1 MKKTLRLYLI
11 MTCTLLLAACTQDEL
26 ISSTEKAED
35 ILSFTVTN
43 GLPAFEEAQTRSS
56 GIGVYSPGKTEWEA
70 GDEIL
75 VQAQYNDN
83 HIAGVVLTCQAD
95 GVWQADRT
103 LASKNI
109 KQIDAYYAP
118 LMTINEDGNIVLK
131 DNNSSSYL
139 SEYIRLESPYL
150 KNNIVEINFFL
161 ANHREYNRLRIATE
175 LGGKVSVTFDG
186 NFTTPDNQSIQNL
199 SATPVVDDKG
209 NAYIYGSWG
218 NGTLTV
224 SIGEQTRTFSLTEA
238 PADEKAYV
246 IDCWQGID
254 LSAQSGAIDIE
265 DDAEYHFRGS
275 TNNPINIT
283 KGSPTIYLYGVD
295 INAPISVTDNA
306 NATIHVVGASNHV
319 STSGNSSGVFV
330 DESSTV
336 TIEGSGKDDAL
347 TVQGGYGA
355 AGIGGYSDSGNGIPC
370 GKIII
375 RNVTLTANSGEEGGG
390 GFAAGIG
397 AAANAE
403 VKSIEISNAVV
414 YAKGGGDGINIGAA
428 AIGGGVDTMSGD
440 RQTSFDEI
448 RITDSE
454 IHATKRCPYA
464 SYIGA
469 GGMLF
474 NSAGYDIISTAVIT
488 NSIIYNESGAEITR

>member
-1 MKKTLRLYLI
+1 M
-11 MTCTLLLAACTQDEL
+11 
-26 ISSTEKAED
+26 
-35 ILSFTVTN
+35 
-43 GLPAFEEAQTRSS
+43 
-56 GIGVYSPGKTEWEA
+56 
-70 GDEIL
+70 
-75 VQAQYNDN
+75 
-83 HIAGVVLTCQAD
+83 
-95 GVWQADRT
+95 
-103 LASKNI
+103 
-109 KQIDAYYAP
+109 
-118 LMTINEDGNIVLK
+118 
-131 DNNSSSYL
+131 
-139 SEYIRLESPYL
+139 
-150 KNNIVEINFFL
+150 
-161 ANHREYNRLRIATE
+161 
-175 LGGKVSVTFDG
+175 
-186 NFTTPDNQSIQNL
+186 
-199 SATPVVDDKG
+199 
-209 NAYIYGSWG
+209 
-218 NGTLTV
+218 
-224 SIGEQTRTFSLTEA
+224 
-238 PADEKAYV
+238 

-355 AGIGGYSDSGNGIPC
+355 AGIGGYSDSGNGISC

-448 RITDSE
+448 RITDSD